1 MIMTEKRI
9 VANNGSSIV
18 LYTTED
24 GNTQLEV
31 KLEKD
36 TVWLTQS
43 QMAELFEKDQSVIAR
58 HIKNAF
64 NEGEVNE
71 KSNMQILH
79 NTQYKYRPTKMVHG
93 EERNPL
99 FRRRQKAYSRQHPR
113 CPDIDDCREPYGRE
127 RCHGESC
134 GQSNQQG

>member
-1 MIMTEKRI
+1 MTENRI

-18 LYTTED
+18 LYTADD

-43 QMAELFEKDQSVIAR
+43 QMAELFDKDQSVIAR
-58 HIKNAF
+58 HIKKAF

-79 NTQYKYRPTKMVHG
+79 NTQ
-93 EERNPL
+93 
-99 FRRRQKAYSRQHPR
+99 
-113 CPDIDDCREPYGRE
+113 
-127 RCHGESC
+127 
-134 GQSNQQG
+134 

>member
-1 MIMTEKRI
+1 MTENRI
-9 VANNGSSIV
+9 VANNGASIV
-18 LYTTED
+18 LYMTDD

-43 QMAELFEKDQSVIAR
+43 QMAELFDKDQSVIAR

-79 NTQYKYRPTKMVHG
+79 NTQ
-93 EERNPL
+93 
-99 FRRRQKAYSRQHPR
+99 
-113 CPDIDDCREPYGRE
+113 
-127 RCHGESC
+127 
-134 GQSNQQG
+134 

>member
-1 MIMTEKRI
+1 MKENRLI
-9 VANNGSSIV
+9 ANNGSSIV
-18 LYTTED
+18 LYTTDD

-43 QMAELFEKDQSVIAR
+43 QMAELFDKDQSVIAR

-79 NTQYKYRPTKMVHG
+79 NTQ
-93 EERNPL
+93 
-99 FRRRQKAYSRQHPR
+99 
-113 CPDIDDCREPYGRE
+113 
-127 RCHGESC
+127 
-134 GQSNQQG
+134 

>member
-1 MIMTEKRI
+1 MKENRI
-9 VANNGSSIV
+9 IANNGSSIV
-18 LYTTED
+18 LYMTDD

-43 QMAELFEKDQSVIAR
+43 QMAELFDKDQSVIAR

-79 NTQYKYRPTKMVHG
+79 NTQ
-93 EERNPL
+93 
-99 FRRRQKAYSRQHPR
+99 
-113 CPDIDDCREPYGRE
+113 
-127 RCHGESC
+127 
-134 GQSNQQG
+134 